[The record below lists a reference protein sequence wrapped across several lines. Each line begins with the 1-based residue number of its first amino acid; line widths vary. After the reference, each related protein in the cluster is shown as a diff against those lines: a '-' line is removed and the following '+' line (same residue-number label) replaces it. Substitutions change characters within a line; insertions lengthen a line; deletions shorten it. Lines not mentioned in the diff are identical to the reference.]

1 VPVGGGAQLGSGAGR
16 CRQHNARWMCE
27 MCGAASARELLIKG
41 EKADTERRPGARKK
55 ETGKTRHKHTHTQ
68 ALGEKRSK

>member
-1 VPVGGGAQLGSGAGR
+1 
-16 CRQHNARWMCE
+16 

-41 EKADTERRPGARKK
+41 EKQTQSDGQVQEKK
-55 ETGKTRHKHTHTQ
+55 RLEKLGINTHTQ